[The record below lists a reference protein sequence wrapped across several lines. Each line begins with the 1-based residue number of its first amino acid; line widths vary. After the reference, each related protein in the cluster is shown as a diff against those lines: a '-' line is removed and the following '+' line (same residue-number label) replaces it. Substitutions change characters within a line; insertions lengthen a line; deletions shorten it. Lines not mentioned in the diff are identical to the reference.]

1 MILRVQPLST
11 STLVIIIFL
20 MFGCGT
26 STITTSPAET
36 ISPRSD
42 IEIFS
47 SSEFVVIDR
56 SETAFTIFTGIPK
69 NIEKADFEGVKQKV
83 SSQETL
89 IMLTWEQFL
98 ESVNEYARA
107 VILVNDYPN
116 VRIVDGLVCLI
127 ASRQGSGAPW
137 GLTWNGGI
145 ALTFN
150 DYEHAQRTYESY
162 KESPTS
168 YRPIR
173 DPRGDPVHP
182 SGKLPFGGCY

>member
-1 MILRVQPLST
+1 MILRVQPFRT
-11 STLVIIIFL
+11 STLVIIILL

-42 IEIFS
+42 IEIIS
-47 SSEFVVIDR
+47 SSEFVVIDQN
-56 SETAFTIFTGIPK
+56 ETAFTIFTGIPK
-69 NIEKADFEGVKQKV
+69 NIGKADFEGIKQKV

-98 ESVNEYARA
+98 ENVNEYARA

-127 ASRQGSGAPW
+127 ASKQGSGAPW

-150 DYEHAQRTYESY
+150 DYEHARRTYESY
-162 KESPTS
+162 KESPSS
-168 YRPIR
+168 YRQIR
-173 DPRGDPVHP
+173 DP